1 MNEFKDMGSHIQTK
15 IRLLPIE
22 LTNRIAAGEVIE
34 RPASIL
40 KELME
45 NALDAG
51 ASTLRIEIEKGG
63 CASLRIID
71 DGEGMDPADVPL
83 AFHRHA
89 TSKLAVFDDL
99 YRLSTFGFRG
109 EALPSIAAIA
119 RVELQ
124 TRQPQ
129 AIAGTRIVVEN
140 GQVEEIRE
148 TGCPVGT
155 AIFVSKI
162 FDAVPVRKKFLKT
175 EATEQ
180 AACLEVI
187 TRTALSHA
195 DVKIHVLSNGR
206 PLWDIPATA
215 DKGERLGLVLG
226 KDTRETLL
234 AIKGTRGNMSIS
246 GYISRPEV
254 ARSNTKSI
262 YCYVNGRYVRDPLL
276 NHAIMTAYRNL
287 MEAKRYP
294 AAALF
299 LAIPPE
305 DVDVN
310 VHPAKLEVRFR
321 NPRDIYGLIVEAL
334 LHSLAQ
340 VSLDIGAGHAGLTP
354 TASATARAAAPP
366 AAYQTRIEEALKRY
380 TLYGGKKKVPYRD
393 TKKETAGR
401 RVSSGTW
408 GFTEE
413 GTYHGGIAS
422 ASGGGKFGDTIPIH
436 SETGLC
442 PQISGSSSSGAP
454 PGTGSDPFGP
464 PDHVPVA
471 HDIRGMGTSLK
482 GVPCHTRDASGLSGQ
497 APPSEDL
504 IPSGFQ
510 KPSYG
515 DAGKYVPGDAFAVE
529 SKPEREDEPA
539 AVPHPSPAAGE
550 RSFARMTYL
559 GQTGG
564 TYLVFSD
571 PDGLTLVDQHAAH
584 ERILYEQFRQAGK
597 AEKVIGQPLLLPEVV
612 ALAPADHALLMENI
626 DIIKDTGLEV
636 EPFGGH
642 TVVIKSLPAILGYL
656 NPAGL
661 LQDLIEQLTGAGSTV
676 SWQDKRDKVLISLA
690 CKGAVKAGQVLS
702 EGEVARLCQD
712 LDRLP
717 FAATCPH
724 GRPVW
729 ISISG
734 KQLARLFKRA

>member
-1 MNEFKDMGSHIQTK
+1 MEPK
-15 IRLLPIE
+15 IHLLPEE
-22 LTNRIAAGEVIE
+22 LTHKIAAGEVIE

-51 ASTLRIEIEKGG
+51 ATSLQIEIEKGG
-63 CASLRIID
+63 CASIRIID

-83 AFHRHA
+83 AFRRHA

-119 RVELQ
+119 RVELL

-140 GQVEEIRE
+140 GHIQEVRE

-155 AIFVSKI
+155 AIFVSRI
-162 FDAVPVRKKFLKT
+162 FDSVPVRKKFLKT
-175 EATEQ
+175 ETTEQ

-187 TRTALSHA
+187 TRTALSHEG
-195 DVKIHVLSNGR
+195 VKIRVLSNGR
-206 PLWDIPATA
+206 QLWDIPAA
-215 DKGERLGLVLG
+215 PDKGQRLGLVLG
-226 KDTRETLL
+226 KETREALL
-234 AIKGTRGNMSIS
+234 AVKGVRGNMRIS

-254 ARSNTKSI
+254 TRSNTKSI

-299 LAIPPE
+299 LEIPPE
-305 DVDVN
+305 DVDIN

-321 NPRDIYGLIVEAL
+321 NPRDLYGLIVEAL

-340 VSLDIGAGHAGLTP
+340 VSLDMDARQTGLSP
-354 TASATARAAAPP
+354 SPAVKATAPP
-366 AAYQTRIEEALKRY
+366 AYQIRIEEALKRY
-380 TLYGGKKKVPYRD
+380 TVYGGKKKLPFRD
-393 TKKETAGR
+393 AVKETPGR
-401 RVSSGTW
+401 PGNPGTRSDPVGFASSW
-408 GFTEE
+408 K
-413 GTYHGGIAS
+413 S
-422 ASGGGKFGDTIPIH
+422 GDTM
-436 SETGLC
+436 STDDV
-442 PQISGSSSSGAP
+442 
-454 PGTGSDPFGP
+454 SD
-464 PDHVPVA
+464 V
-471 HDIRGMGTSLK
+471 RS
-482 GVPCHTRDASGLSGQ
+482 
-497 APPSEDL
+497 
-504 IPSGFQ
+504 
-510 KPSYG
+510 
-515 DAGKYVPGDAFAVE
+515 DAFAPG
-529 SKPEREDEPA
+529 SKSDGDSNIDTDPD
-539 AVPHPSPAAGE
+539 PSPVAGE

-571 PDGLTLVDQHAAH
+571 PDGLILVDQHAAH
-584 ERILYEQFRQAGK
+584 ERILYEQFRQTGAG
-597 AEKVIGQPLLLPEVV
+597 EKVIAQPLLLPEVI
-612 ALAPADHALLMENI
+612 ALSPVDYGLFMENI
-626 DIIKDTGLEV
+626 DIMKGTGLDV

-642 TVVIKSLPAILGYL
+642 TVVIKSLPAILGHL
-656 NPAGL
+656 NPQGL
-661 LQDLIEQLTGAGSTV
+661 LQDLLGQLAGEGSTV

-690 CKGAVKAGQVLS
+690 CKGAVKAGQFLS
-702 EGEVARLCQD
+702 KQEVSRICQD

-729 ISISG
+729 IVITG
-734 KQLARLFKRA
+734 KQLARLFKRT

>member
-1 MNEFKDMGSHIQTK
+1 LK
-15 IRLLPIE
+15 INLLPEE
-22 LTNRIAAGEVIE
+22 LTSKIAAGEVIE

-51 ASTLRIEIEKGG
+51 ATTLQIEIEKGG

-83 AFHRHA
+83 AFRRHA

-109 EALPSIAAIA
+109 EALPSIASIA
-119 RVELQ
+119 RIELL

-140 GQVEEIRE
+140 GRIEEVRE

-155 AIFVSKI
+155 AIFVSRI

-187 TRTALSHA
+187 TRTALSHEG
-195 DVKIHVLSNGR
+195 VKIRVLSNGR
-206 PLWDIPATA
+206 QLWDIPAA
-215 DKGERLGLVLG
+215 PDKGERLSLVLG
-226 KDTRETLL
+226 RETREALL
-234 AIKGTRGNMSIS
+234 AVQGVRGNMGIS

-299 LAIPPE
+299 LEIPPE
-305 DVDVN
+305 DVDIN

-321 NPRDIYGLIVEAL
+321 NPRELYGLIVEAL
-334 LHSLAQ
+334 LHSLAR
-340 VSLDIGAGHAGLTP
+340 VSLDMGAGQTGLAP
-354 TASATARAAAPP
+354 TTAAAPLP
-366 AAYQTRIEEALKRY
+366 PPAYQTRIEEALKRY
-380 TLYGGKKKVPYRD
+380 TVYGGKKKVPYHVTVAPGLPVQALRSEPGEPEND
-393 TKKETAGR
+393 NEP
-401 RVSSGTW
+401 
-408 GFTEE
+408 
-413 GTYHGGIAS
+413 IA
-422 ASGGGKFGDTIPIH
+422 
-436 SETGLC
+436 
-442 PQISGSSSSGAP
+442 
-454 PGTGSDPFGP
+454 
-464 PDHVPVA
+464 PD
-471 HDIRGMGTSLK
+471 
-482 GVPCHTRDASGLSGQ
+482 
-497 APPSEDL
+497 
-504 IPSGFQ
+504 
-510 KPSYG
+510 
-515 DAGKYVPGDAFAVE
+515 
-529 SKPEREDEPA
+529 
-539 AVPHPSPAAGE
+539 PSPAARE

-571 PDGLTLVDQHAAH
+571 PDGLILVDQHAAH
-584 ERILYEQFRQAGK
+584 ERILYERFRQAG
-597 AEKVIGQPLLLPEVV
+597 AGEKVIAQPLLLPEVV
-612 ALAPADHALLMENI
+612 AFSPADYGLLMEHI
-626 DIIKDTGLEV
+626 DIIKETGLEV

-642 TVVIKSLPAILGYL
+642 TVVIKSLPAILGHL
-656 NPAGL
+656 NPEGL
-661 LQDLIEQLTGAGSTV
+661 LQDLIEQFAGEGSTV
-676 SWQDKRDKVLISLA
+676 SWQDKRNKVLISLA

-702 EGEVARLCQD
+702 GQEVSRICQD

-729 ISISG
+729 IVITG

>member
-1 MNEFKDMGSHIQTK
+1 MTALPARGQRSSFFLGGVNSQMNEFKDMGSHSPMK
-15 IRLLPIE
+15 IHLLSSE
-22 LTNRIAAGEVIE
+22 LTNKIAAGEVIE

-51 ASTLRIEIEKGG
+51 ATTLQIEIEKGG

-71 DGEGMDPADVPL
+71 DGEGMNPADVPL
-83 AFHRHA
+83 AFQRHA

-119 RVELQ
+119 RVELL

-140 GQVEEIRE
+140 GQAEEVRE

-155 AIFVSKI
+155 AIFISKI

-187 TRTALSHA
+187 TRTALSHEG
-195 DVKIHVLSNGR
+195 VKIRVLSNGR
-206 PLWDIPATA
+206 TLWDIPAA
-215 DKGERLGLVLG
+215 PDKGERLSLVLG
-226 KDTRETLL
+226 KDTREALL
-234 AIKGTRGNMSIS
+234 AVKGTRGNMGIA

-299 LAIPPE
+299 LEIPPE

-321 NPRDIYGLIVEAL
+321 NPRELYGLIVEAL

-340 VSLDIGAGHAGLTP
+340 VSLDMDAGQRGLA
-354 TASATARAAAPP
+354 TATAATARAAATP

-380 TLYGGKKKVPYRD
+380 TVYGGKKKLPYREAVN
-393 TKKETAGR
+393 ETPGR
-401 RVSSGTW
+401 
-408 GFTEE
+408 
-413 GTYHGGIAS
+413 
-422 ASGGGKFGDTIPIH
+422 
-436 SETGLC
+436 TG
-442 PQISGSSSSGAP
+442 SSGAWGFDRNRTDLNRIP
-454 PGTGSDPFGP
+454 VQVPLSADQGTAGFREPSFG
-464 PDHVPVA
+464 DVVGE
-471 HDIRGMGTSLK
+471 RS
-482 GVPCHTRDASGLSGQ
+482 DASGFSGQ
-497 APPSEDL
+497 APLSEDPL
-504 IPSGFQ
+504 PEGFE
-510 KPSYG
+510 KSSFG

-529 SKPEREDEPA
+529 SKPDSNGNA
-539 AVPHPSPAAGE
+539 AATPHPLPAAGE
-550 RSFARMTYL
+550 RPLARMTYL

-571 PDGLTLVDQHAAH
+571 PDGLILVDQHAAH
-584 ERILYEQFRQAGK
+584 ERILYEQFRQTGAG
-597 AEKVIGQPLLLPEVV
+597 EKVIAQPLLLPEVI
-612 ALAPADHALLMENI
+612 ALSPVDYGLFMENI
-626 DIIKDTGLEV
+626 DIMKGTGLDV

-642 TVVIKSLPAILGYL
+642 TVVIKSLPAILGHL
-656 NPAGL
+656 NPQGL
-661 LQDLIEQLTGAGSTV
+661 LQDLIGQLVGEGSTV

-690 CKGAVKAGQVLS
+690 CKGAVKAGQFLS
-702 EGEVARLCQD
+702 KQEVSRICQD

-729 ISISG
+729 IVITG
-734 KQLARLFKRA
+734 KQLARLFKRT

>member
-1 MNEFKDMGSHIQTK
+1 MEPK
-15 IRLLPIE
+15 IHLLPEE
-22 LTNRIAAGEVIE
+22 LTHKIAAGEVIE

-51 ASTLRIEIEKGG
+51 ATTLQIEIEKGG

-83 AFHRHA
+83 AFRRHA

-119 RVELQ
+119 RVELL

-140 GQVEEIRE
+140 GRIQEVRE

-155 AIFVSKI
+155 AIFVSRI

-187 TRTALSHA
+187 TRTALSHEG
-195 DVKIHVLSNGR
+195 VKIRVLSNGR
-206 PLWDIPATA
+206 QLWDIPAA
-215 DKGERLGLVLG
+215 PDKGQRLGLVLG
-226 KDTRETLL
+226 KDTRDALL
-234 AIKGTRGNMSIS
+234 TVKGVRGSMGIS
-246 GYISRPEV
+246 GYISRPEI

-287 MEAKRYP
+287 MESKRYP

-299 LAIPPE
+299 LEIPPE

-321 NPRDIYGLIVEAL
+321 NPRELYGLIVEAL

-340 VSLDIGAGHAGLTP
+340 LSLDMGAGHSGLSP
-354 TASATARAAAPP
+354 TAAARATAPP
-366 AAYQTRIEEALKRY
+366 AYQTRIEEALKRY
-380 TLYGGKKKVPYRD
+380 TVYGGKKKLPYRD
-393 TKKETAGR
+393 AVKETSGR
-401 RVSSGTW
+401 PGASGMH
-408 GFTEE
+408 GFTGKRTDRGGFSSASGKGGE
-413 GTYHGGIAS
+413 GESGDPIPISTEIAQITGIAS
-422 ASGGGKFGDTIPIH
+422 SYLSGG
-436 SETGLC
+436 L
-442 PQISGSSSSGAP
+442 
-454 PGTGSDPFGP
+454 GTPSNGVPH
-464 PDHVPVA
+464 HVP
-471 HDIRGMGTSLK
+471 
-482 GVPCHTRDASGLSGQ
+482 
-497 APPSEDL
+497 
-504 IPSGFQ
+504 
-510 KPSYG
+510 
-515 DAGKYVPGDAFAVE
+515 
-529 SKPEREDEPA
+529 EPDNDNE
-539 AVPHPSPAAGE
+539 PDTDPDPTPAAGE
-550 RSFARMTYL
+550 RSFTRMIYL

-571 PDGLTLVDQHAAH
+571 PDGLVLVDQHAAH
-584 ERILYEQFRQAGK
+584 ERILYEQFRQSGAG
-597 AEKVIGQPLLLPEVV
+597 EKVIAQPLLLPEVV
-612 ALAPADHALLMENI
+612 ALSPADFGLLMENV
-626 DIIKDTGLEV
+626 DILKETGMEI

-642 TVVIKSLPAILGYL
+642 TVVIKSLPAILGHL
-656 NPAGL
+656 NPQGL
-661 LQDLIEQLTGAGSTV
+661 LQDLIGQLAGEGATV
-676 SWQDKRDKVLISLA
+676 SWQDKRNKVLISLA
-690 CKGAVKAGQVLS
+690 CKGAVKAGQTLS
-702 EGEVARLCQD
+702 GPEVSRICQD

-729 ISISG
+729 IVITG
-734 KQLARLFKRA
+734 RQLARLFKRT

>member
-1 MNEFKDMGSHIQTK
+1 MEPK
-15 IRLLPIE
+15 IHLLPEE
-22 LTNRIAAGEVIE
+22 LTHKIAAGEVIE

-51 ASTLRIEIEKGG
+51 ATNLQIEIEKGG
-63 CASLRIID
+63 CASIRITD

-83 AFHRHA
+83 SFRRHA

-119 RVELQ
+119 RVELL

-129 AIAGTRIVVEN
+129 AVAGTRIVVEN
-140 GQVEEIRE
+140 ARIQEVRE

-155 AIFVSKI
+155 AIFVSRI

-180 AACLEVI
+180 VACLEVI
-187 TRTALSHA
+187 TRTALSHEG
-195 DVKIHVLSNGR
+195 VKIRVLSNGR
-206 PLWDIPATA
+206 QHWDIPAA
-215 DKGERLGLVLG
+215 PDKGQRLGLVLG
-226 KDTRETLL
+226 KDTRDALL
-234 AIKGTRGNMSIS
+234 SVKGARGNISIS
-246 GYISRPEV
+246 GYISRPEI
-254 ARSNTKSI
+254 ARSNTKGI

-299 LAIPPE
+299 LEIPPE

-310 VHPAKLEVRFR
+310 VHPAKLEVRFQ

-340 VSLDIGAGHAGLTP
+340 VSLDMDVGRAGLSSS
-354 TASATARAAAPP
+354 TAATRTTAAP
-366 AAYQTRIEEALKRY
+366 AAYQTRIEEALRRY
-380 TLYGGKKKVPYRD
+380 TVYGGKKKLPYQD
-393 TKKETAGR
+393 AVKETSGRSGNAGTR
-401 RVSSGTW
+401 YDPSGLPAQAPFPKAW
-408 GFTEE
+408 K
-413 GTYHGGIAS
+413 Y
-422 ASGGGKFGDTIPIH
+422 GDTM
-436 SETGLC
+436 SADDVSVVTGDVFA
-442 PQISGSSSSGAP
+442 PGFKPDRDSNIATGPDPSS
-454 PGTGSDPFGP
+454 
-464 PDHVPVA
+464 VA
-471 HDIRGMGTSLK
+471 
-482 GVPCHTRDASGLSGQ
+482 
-497 APPSEDL
+497 E
-504 IPSGFQ
+504 
-510 KPSYG
+510 
-515 DAGKYVPGDAFAVE
+515 
-529 SKPEREDEPA
+529 
-539 AVPHPSPAAGE
+539 E

-571 PDGLTLVDQHAAH
+571 PDGLILLDQHAAH
-584 ERILYEQFRQAGK
+584 ERILYEQFRQ
-597 AEKVIGQPLLLPEVV
+597 IGGGDKIIAQPLLLPEVV
-612 ALAPADHALLMENI
+612 ALSPGDHGLLMENV
-626 DIIKDTGLEV
+626 DILKETGLEI

-642 TVVIKSLPAILGYL
+642 TVVIKSLPAILGHL
-656 NPAGL
+656 NPQRL
-661 LQDLIEQLTGAGSTV
+661 LQDLIGQLAGEGSTA

-702 EGEVARLCQD
+702 EGEVARICQD

-729 ISISG
+729 IVITG
-734 KQLARLFKRA
+734 KQLARLFKRT

>member
-1 MNEFKDMGSHIQTK
+1 MEPK
-15 IRLLPIE
+15 IHLLPEE
-22 LTNRIAAGEVIE
+22 LTHKIAAGEVIE

-51 ASTLRIEIEKGG
+51 ATTLQIEIEKGG
-63 CASLRIID
+63 CASIRIID

-83 AFHRHA
+83 AFRRHA

-99 YRLSTFGFRG
+99 YRLTTFGFRG

-119 RVELQ
+119 RVELL

-140 GQVEEIRE
+140 GQIQEVRE

-155 AIFVSKI
+155 AIFVSRI

-187 TRTALSHA
+187 TRTALSHEG
-195 DVKIHVLSNGR
+195 VKIRVMSNGR
-206 PLWDIPATA
+206 QLWDIPAA
-215 DKGERLGLVLG
+215 PDKVQRLGLVLG
-226 KDTRETLL
+226 KDTREALL
-234 AIKGTRGNMSIS
+234 AVKGVRGNMSIF

-299 LAIPPE
+299 LEIPPE

-321 NPRDIYGLIVEAL
+321 NPRDLYGLIVEAL

-340 VSLDIGAGHAGLTP
+340 VSLDMGAGHTGLSPTP
-354 TASATARAAAPP
+354 AARATAPP
-366 AAYQTRIEEALKRY
+366 AYQTRIEEALKRY
-380 TLYGGKKKVPYRD
+380 TVYGGKKKIPYRD
-393 TKKETAGR
+393 AVKETPDRPGA
-401 RVSSGTW
+401 SGKQ
-408 GFTEE
+408 GFT
-413 GTYHGGIAS
+413 
-422 ASGGGKFGDTIPIH
+422 GKRIGPVGFA
-436 SETGLC
+436 
-442 PQISGSSSSGAP
+442 SSSGEMIP
-454 PGTGSDPFGP
+454 RGLGTPLNGVPY
-464 PDHVPVA
+464 HVP
-471 HDIRGMGTSLK
+471 D
-482 GVPCHTRDASGLSGQ
+482 
-497 APPSEDL
+497 
-504 IPSGFQ
+504 
-510 KPSYG
+510 
-515 DAGKYVPGDAFAVE
+515 VPGNIFAPG
-529 SKPEREDEPA
+529 SKPDIDNNNA
-539 AVPHPSPAAGE
+539 ADPDPPPVARE
-550 RSFARMTYL
+550 RSFTRMTYL

-571 PDGLTLVDQHAAH
+571 PDGLILVDQHAAH
-584 ERILYEQFRQAGK
+584 ERILYEQFRQAGTGG
-597 AEKVIGQPLLLPEVV
+597 KVIAQPLLLPEVV
-612 ALAPADHALLMENI
+612 ALSPADYGLLMEHI
-626 DIIKDTGLEV
+626 DIIKETGLEV

-642 TVVIKSLPAILGYL
+642 TVVIKSLPAILGHL
-656 NPAGL
+656 NPQGL
-661 LQDLIEQLTGAGSTV
+661 LQDLIGQLAGEGSTV

-702 EGEVARLCQD
+702 GQEVSRICQD

-729 ISISG
+729 IVITG
-734 KQLARLFKRA
+734 KQLARLFKRT

>member
-1 MNEFKDMGSHIQTK
+1 MK
-15 IRLLPIE
+15 IHLLSSE
-22 LTNRIAAGEVIE
+22 LTNKIAAGEVIE

-51 ASTLRIEIEKGG
+51 ATTLRIEIEKGG

-83 AFHRHA
+83 AFRRHA

-124 TRQPQ
+124 TRQPH

-140 GQVEEIRE
+140 GRVEEIRE

-155 AIFVSKI
+155 VITVSRI

-187 TRTALSHA
+187 TRTALSHEG
-195 DVKIHVLSNGR
+195 VKIRVLSNGR
-206 PLWDIPATA
+206 QLWDIPAA
-215 DKGERLGLVLG
+215 PDKGERLGLVLG
-226 KDTRETLL
+226 KDTREALL
-234 AIKGTRGNMSIS
+234 SVKGTRGNMGIA
-246 GYISRPEV
+246 GYISRPEI

-299 LAIPPE
+299 LEIPPE

-321 NPRDIYGLIVEAL
+321 NPRELYGLIVEAL

-340 VSLDIGAGHAGLTP
+340 VSLDMDAGQRGLA
-354 TASATARAAAPP
+354 TATAATARAAVTP

-380 TLYGGKKKVPYRD
+380 TVYGGKKKVPYREAVN
-393 TKKETAGR
+393 ETPGRTGNAGLQ
-401 RVSSGTW
+401 
-408 GFTEE
+408 GFPGK
-413 GTYHGGIAS
+413 GTYHGGIAA
-422 ASGGGKFGDTIPIH
+422 ASGEGKFGDTIPIPT
-436 SETGLC
+436 ETELSR
-442 PQISGSSSSGAP
+442 QISGSSSYGALS
-454 PGTGSDPFGP
+454 GTGSDPCGLPNHISVPRDLNGRVTIFNG
-464 PDHVPVA
+464 DHPN
-471 HDIRGMGTSLK
+471 TL
-482 GVPCHTRDASGLSGQ
+482 DASGLSGQ
-497 APPSEDL
+497 VPSSEDL

-510 KPSYG
+510 KSSYG
-515 DAGKYVPGDAFAVE
+515 DAGKYIPGNSFAPG
-529 SKPEREDEPA
+529 SQPERDDEPA
-539 AVPHPSPAAGE
+539 AIPYPSPAAGE
-550 RSFARMTYL
+550 RSLARMTYL

-571 PDGLTLVDQHAAH
+571 PDGLILVDQHAAH
-584 ERILYEQFRQAGK
+584 ERILYEQFRQAG
-597 AEKVIGQPLLLPEVV
+597 AENKVIGQPLLLPEVV

-626 DIIKDTGLEV
+626 DIIKETGLDI

-642 TVVIKSLPAILGYL
+642 TVVIKSLPAILGHL
-656 NPAGL
+656 NPEGL
-661 LQDLIEQLTGAGSTV
+661 LQDLIEQLADAGSTV

-702 EGEVARLCQD
+702 EGEVARLCRD

-729 ISISG
+729 IVITG
-734 KQLARLFKRA
+734 KQLARLFKRS

>member
-1 MNEFKDMGSHIQTK
+1 MEPK
-15 IRLLPIE
+15 IHLLPEE
-22 LTNRIAAGEVIE
+22 LTHKIAAGEVIE

-51 ASTLRIEIEKGG
+51 ATNLRIEIEKGG

-83 AFHRHA
+83 AFRRHA

-119 RVELQ
+119 RVELL

-129 AIAGTRIVVEN
+129 AVAGTRIVVEN
-140 GQVEEIRE
+140 TRIEEVRE

-187 TRTALSHA
+187 TRTALSHEGT
-195 DVKIHVLSNGR
+195 KIRVLSNGR
-206 PLWDIPATA
+206 QLWDIPAA
-215 DKGERLGLVLG
+215 PDKGQRLSLVLG
-226 KDTRETLL
+226 KDTRDALL
-234 AIKGTRGNMSIS
+234 SVKGTRGNIGIS
-246 GYISRPEV
+246 GYISRPEI

-287 MEAKRYP
+287 VEAKRYP

-299 LAIPPE
+299 LEIPPE

-321 NPRDIYGLIVEAL
+321 NPRDLYGLIVEAI

-340 VSLDIGAGHAGLTP
+340 VSPDMGAGHTGLSSSTAAARA
-354 TASATARAAAPP
+354 TASP
-366 AAYQTRIEEALKRY
+366 AYQTRIEEALKRY
-380 TLYGGKKKVPYRD
+380 TLYGGKKKIPYRD
-393 TKKETAGR
+393 AVKETSGR
-401 RVSSGTW
+401 TTYSGMNGFSGKRTDRGGFSSASGK
-408 GFTEE
+408 GGEGESGDPIPISTEIAQI
-413 GTYHGGIAS
+413 TGIAS
-422 ASGGGKFGDTIPIH
+422 SYLSGG
-436 SETGLC
+436 L
-442 PQISGSSSSGAP
+442 
-454 PGTGSDPFGP
+454 GTPSN
-464 PDHVPVA
+464 
-471 HDIRGMGTSLK
+471 
-482 GVPCHTRDASGLSGQ
+482 GVPHHVHSDN
-497 APPSEDL
+497 DN
-504 IPSGFQ
+504 
-510 KPSYG
+510 
-515 DAGKYVPGDAFAVE
+515 
-529 SKPEREDEPA
+529 EPDTG
-539 AVPHPSPAAGE
+539 PDPTPAAGE
-550 RSFARMTYL
+550 RSFTRMTYL

-571 PDGLTLVDQHAAH
+571 PDGLILVDQHAAH
-584 ERILYEQFRQAGK
+584 ERILYEQFRQSGAG
-597 AEKVIGQPLLLPEVV
+597 EQVIVQPLLLPDVV
-612 ALAPADHALLMENI
+612 ALSPADYGLLMENV
-626 DIIKDTGLEV
+626 DILKETGMEI

-642 TVVIKSLPAILGYL
+642 TVVIKSLPAILGHL
-656 NPAGL
+656 NPQGL
-661 LQDLIEQLTGAGSTV
+661 LQDLIEQLAGEGSAV

-729 ISISG
+729 IVITG
-734 KQLARLFKRA
+734 KQLARLFKRT

>member
-1 MNEFKDMGSHIQTK
+1 MEPK
-15 IRLLPIE
+15 IHLLPEE
-22 LTNRIAAGEVIE
+22 LTHKIAAGEVIE

-51 ASTLRIEIEKGG
+51 ATTLQIEIEKGG
-63 CASLRIID
+63 CASIRIID
-71 DGEGMDPADVPL
+71 DGEGMDPADVPV
-83 AFHRHA
+83 AFRRHA

-119 RVELQ
+119 RVELL

-140 GQVEEIRE
+140 ARIQEVRE

-187 TRTALSHA
+187 TRTALSHEG
-195 DVKIHVLSNGR
+195 VKIRVLSNGR
-206 PLWDIPATA
+206 QLWDIPAA
-215 DKGERLGLVLG
+215 PDKGQRLGLVLG
-226 KDTRETLL
+226 KETSEALL
-234 AIKGTRGNMSIS
+234 AVKGVRGDMGIS

-254 ARSNTKSI
+254 TRSNTKSI
-262 YCYVNGRYVRDPLL
+262 YCYVNGRYVRDPLM

-299 LAIPPE
+299 LEIPLG

-321 NPRDIYGLIVEAL
+321 NPRELYGLIVEAL

-340 VSLDIGAGHAGLTP
+340 VSLDMGAGHTGLSSSIAATR
-354 TASATARAAAPP
+354 ATATP
-366 AAYQTRIEEALKRY
+366 AAYQTRIEEALRRY
-380 TLYGGKKKVPYRD
+380 TVFGGKKKLPYPD
-393 TKKETAGR
+393 AVKETPGRPENPERHRFPGTRTDFSEIAPSYGNKSPGSLPGR
-401 RVSSGTW
+401 R
-408 GFTEE
+408 
-413 GTYHGGIAS
+413 
-422 ASGGGKFGDTIPIH
+422 
-436 SETGLC
+436 
-442 PQISGSSSSGAP
+442 
-454 PGTGSDPFGP
+454 SD
-464 PDHVPVA
+464 
-471 HDIRGMGTSLK
+471 
-482 GVPCHTRDASGLSGQ
+482 
-497 APPSEDL
+497 
-504 IPSGFQ
+504 PSGF
-510 KPSYG
+510 P
-515 DAGKYVPGDAFAVE
+515 DHAAAVPGDAFAPG
-529 SKPEREDEPA
+529 SKSDNDNNIAPA
-539 AVPHPSPAAGE
+539 DPDPSPAAGG
-550 RSFARMTYL
+550 RSFARMAYL

-571 PDGLTLVDQHAAH
+571 SEGLILVDQHAAH
-584 ERILYEQFRQAGK
+584 ERILYEKFRQAGLR
-597 AEKVIGQPLLLPEVV
+597 EKVIAQPLLLPEVV
-612 ALAPADHALLMENI
+612 TLSPADHGLLMGNI
-626 DIIKDTGLEV
+626 DILKETGMEI

-642 TVVIKSLPAILGYL
+642 TVMIKSLPAILGHL
-656 NPAGL
+656 NPQGL
-661 LQDLIEQLTGAGSTV
+661 LQDLIGQLAGEGPTV
-676 SWQDKRDKVLISLA
+676 SWQDKREKILISLA
-690 CKGAVKAGQVLS
+690 CQGAVKAGQVLS
-702 EGEVARLCQD
+702 EGEVVRLCQD

-729 ISISG
+729 ISITG

>member
-1 MNEFKDMGSHIQTK
+1 MEPK
-15 IRLLPIE
+15 IHLLPEE
-22 LTNRIAAGEVIE
+22 LTHKIAAGEVIE

-51 ASTLRIEIEKGG
+51 ATTLQIEIEKGG
-63 CASLRIID
+63 CASIRIID

-83 AFHRHA
+83 AFRRHA

-99 YRLSTFGFRG
+99 YRLTTFGFRG

-119 RVELQ
+119 RVELL

-140 GQVEEIRE
+140 GQIQEVRE

-155 AIFVSKI
+155 AIFVSRI

-187 TRTALSHA
+187 TRTALSHEG
-195 DVKIHVLSNGR
+195 VKIRVMSNGR
-206 PLWDIPATA
+206 QLWDIPAA
-215 DKGERLGLVLG
+215 PDKVQRLGLVLG
-226 KDTRETLL
+226 KDTREALL
-234 AIKGTRGNMSIS
+234 AVKGVRGNMSIF

-299 LAIPPE
+299 LEIPPE

-321 NPRDIYGLIVEAL
+321 NPRDLYGLIVEAL

-340 VSLDIGAGHAGLTP
+340 VSLDMGAGHTGLSPTP
-354 TASATARAAAPP
+354 AARATAPP
-366 AAYQTRIEEALKRY
+366 AYQTRIEEALKRY
-380 TLYGGKKKVPYRD
+380 TVYGGKKKIPYRD
-393 TKKETAGR
+393 AVKETPDRPGA
-401 RVSSGTW
+401 SGKQ
-408 GFTEE
+408 GFT
-413 GTYHGGIAS
+413 
-422 ASGGGKFGDTIPIH
+422 GKRIGPVGFA
-436 SETGLC
+436 
-442 PQISGSSSSGAP
+442 SSSGEMIP
-454 PGTGSDPFGP
+454 RGLGTPLNGVPY
-464 PDHVPVA
+464 HVP
-471 HDIRGMGTSLK
+471 D
-482 GVPCHTRDASGLSGQ
+482 
-497 APPSEDL
+497 
-504 IPSGFQ
+504 
-510 KPSYG
+510 
-515 DAGKYVPGDAFAVE
+515 VPGNIFAPG
-529 SKPEREDEPA
+529 SKPDIDNNNA
-539 AVPHPSPAAGE
+539 ADPDPPPVARE
-550 RSFARMTYL
+550 RSFTRMTYL

-571 PDGLTLVDQHAAH
+571 PDGLILVDQHAAH
-584 ERILYEQFRQAGK
+584 ERILYEQFRQAG
-597 AEKVIGQPLLLPEVV
+597 AGGKVIAQPLLLPEVV
-612 ALAPADHALLMENI
+612 ALSPADYGLLMEHI
-626 DIIKDTGLEV
+626 DIIKETGLEV

-642 TVVIKSLPAILGYL
+642 TVVIKSLPAILGHL
-656 NPAGL
+656 NPQGL
-661 LQDLIEQLTGAGSTV
+661 LQDLIGQLAGEGSTV

-702 EGEVARLCQD
+702 GQEVSRICQD

-729 ISISG
+729 IVITG
-734 KQLARLFKRA
+734 KQLARLFKRT

>member
-1 MNEFKDMGSHIQTK
+1 MEPK
-15 IRLLPIE
+15 IHLLPEE
-22 LTNRIAAGEVIE
+22 LTHKIAAGEVIE

-51 ASTLRIEIEKGG
+51 ATNLQIEIEKGG

-83 AFHRHA
+83 AFRSHA

-119 RVELQ
+119 RVELL

-140 GQVEEIRE
+140 GRTQEVRE

-155 AIFVSKI
+155 AIFVSRI
-162 FDAVPVRKKFLKT
+162 FAAVPVRKKFLKT

-187 TRTALSHA
+187 TRTALSHEG
-195 DVKIHVLSNGR
+195 VKIRVLSNGR
-206 PLWDIPATA
+206 QLWDIPAA
-215 DKGERLGLVLG
+215 PDKGQRLGLVLG
-226 KDTRETLL
+226 KDTRDALL
-234 AIKGTRGNMSIS
+234 TVKGVRGDMAIS

-254 ARSNTKSI
+254 TRSNTKSI
-262 YCYVNGRYVRDPLL
+262 YCYVNGRYIRDPLL

-299 LAIPPE
+299 LDIPPE

-321 NPRDIYGLIVEAL
+321 NPRELYGLIVEAL
-334 LHSLAQ
+334 LHSLAR
-340 VSLDIGAGHAGLTP
+340 VSPDLDAGQAEP
-354 TASATARAAAPP
+354 QAKTAARAAAPP
-366 AAYQTRIEEALKRY
+366 VYQTRIEEALRRY
-380 TLYGGKKKVPYRD
+380 TVYGGKKKLPYRD
-393 TKKETAGR
+393 AVKETPGRSGNAGTR
-401 RVSSGTW
+401 
-408 GFTEE
+408 
-413 GTYHGGIAS
+413 Y
-422 ASGGGKFGDTIPIH
+422 
-436 SETGLC
+436 
-442 PQISGSSSSGAP
+442 
-454 PGTGSDPFGP
+454 DP
-464 PDHVPVA
+464 
-471 HDIRGMGTSLK
+471 
-482 GVPCHTRDASGLSGQ
+482 SGLPGQ
-497 APPSEDL
+497 APFPKAWK
-504 IPSGFQ
+504 SGDTMSADDDSVVTGDVFAPGF
-510 KPSYG
+510 KPDSDSNIATG
-515 DAGKYVPGDAFAVE
+515 PD
-529 SKPEREDEPA
+529 
-539 AVPHPSPAAGE
+539 PSPAAEE
-550 RSFARMTYL
+550 RPLARMTYL

-571 PDGLTLVDQHAAH
+571 PDGLILVDQHAAH
-584 ERILYEQFRQAGK
+584 ERILYEKFRQARAG
-597 AEKVIGQPLLLPEVV
+597 EKVIAQPLLLPEVV
-612 ALAPADHALLMENI
+612 ALSPGDYGLLMDNV
-626 DIIKDTGLEV
+626 DILKETGLEV

-642 TVVIKSLPAILGYL
+642 TVVIKSLPAILGHI
-656 NPAGL
+656 NPQGL
-661 LQDLIEQLTGAGSTV
+661 LQDLIGQLAGEGSTA

-690 CKGAVKAGQVLS
+690 CKGAVKAGQTLSGPEVLQI
-702 EGEVARLCQD
+702 CQD

-729 ISISG
+729 IAITG

>member
-1 MNEFKDMGSHIQTK
+1 MNEFKDLGSHAQMK
-15 IRLLPIE
+15 IHLLSSE
-22 LTNRIAAGEVIE
+22 LTNKIAAGEVIE

-51 ASTLRIEIEKGG
+51 ATTLQIEIEKGG

-71 DGEGMDPADVPL
+71 DGAGMDPADVPL
-83 AFHRHA
+83 AFQRHA

-119 RVELQ
+119 RVELL

-155 AIFVSKI
+155 AIFISKI

-187 TRTALSHA
+187 TRTALSHEG
-195 DVKIHVLSNGR
+195 VKIRVLSNGR
-206 PLWDIPATA
+206 QLWDIPAA
-215 DKGERLGLVLG
+215 PDKGERLGLVLG
-226 KDTRETLL
+226 KDTREALL
-234 AIKGTRGNMSIS
+234 AVKGTRGNMGIA
-246 GYISRPEV
+246 GYISRPEI

-262 YCYVNGRYVRDPLL
+262 YCYVNGRYVRDSLL

-299 LAIPPE
+299 LEIPPE

-321 NPRDIYGLIVEAL
+321 NPRELYGLIVEAL

-340 VSLDIGAGHAGLTP
+340 VSLDMGAGQSGRTTT
-354 TASATARAAAPP
+354 TAVSSRAAAPP

-380 TLYGGKKKVPYRD
+380 TVYGGKKKLPYRD
-393 TKKETAGR
+393 AVKETTGWTGR
-401 RVSSGTW
+401 SGSW
-408 GFTEE
+408 GFTGR
-413 GTYHGGIAS
+413 GTDPGGFTS
-422 ASGGGKFGDTIPIH
+422 PSGEDEKGKLRDTIPI
-436 SETGLC
+436 STGMGSL
-442 PQISGSSSSGAP
+442 PPISPSFTEAQ
-454 PGTGSDPFGP
+454 TDPFGIVTSGSLP
-464 PDHVPVA
+464 WTPSNGVSYHVPVA
-471 HDIRGMGTSLK
+471 PDSCGITDNVSDGS
-482 GVPCHTRDASGLSGQ
+482 DN
-497 APPSEDL
+497 
-504 IPSGFQ
+504 
-510 KPSYG
+510 
-515 DAGKYVPGDAFAVE
+515 AFAVE
-529 SKPEREDEPA
+529 SKPDSDGNTA
-539 AVPHPSPAAGE
+539 AAPHPSPAAGE
-550 RSFARMTYL
+550 RSFARMTHL

-571 PDGLTLVDQHAAH
+571 PDGLILVDQHAAH
-584 ERILYEQFRQAGK
+584 ERILYEQFRQAGTV
-597 AEKVIGQPLLLPEVV
+597 EKVIGQPLLLPEVV
-612 ALAPADHALLMENI
+612 ALSPADYGLLTENI

-636 EPFGGH
+636 EPFGGN
-642 TVVIKSLPAILGYL
+642 TVVIKSLPAILGHL
-656 NPAGL
+656 NPEGL
-661 LQDLIEQLTGAGSTV
+661 LQDLIEQLAGAGSTV

-702 EGEVARLCQD
+702 ESEVARLCQD

-729 ISISG
+729 ISITG

>member
-1 MNEFKDMGSHIQTK
+1 MNEFKDMGSHSPMK
-15 IRLLPIE
+15 IHLLSSE
-22 LTNRIAAGEVIE
+22 LTNKIAAGEVIE

-51 ASTLRIEIEKGG
+51 ATTLQIEIEKGG

-71 DGEGMDPADVPL
+71 DGEGMNPADVPL
-83 AFHRHA
+83 AFQRHA

-119 RVELQ
+119 RVELL

-140 GQVEEIRE
+140 GQVHEVRE

-155 AIFVSKI
+155 AIFISKI

-187 TRTALSHA
+187 TRTALSHEG
-195 DVKIHVLSNGR
+195 VKIRVLSNGR
-206 PLWDIPATA
+206 TLWDIPAA
-215 DKGERLGLVLG
+215 PDKGERLSLVLG
-226 KDTRETLL
+226 KDTREALL
-234 AIKGTRGNMSIS
+234 AVKGSRGNMGIA

-321 NPRDIYGLIVEAL
+321 NPRELYGLIVEAL

-340 VSLDIGAGHAGLTP
+340 VSLDMDAGQRGLA
-354 TASATARAAAPP
+354 TAPAASARAAAPP

-380 TLYGGKKKVPYRD
+380 TVYGGKKKVPYREAVN
-393 TKKETAGR
+393 ETPERTG
-401 RVSSGTW
+401 SSGAW
-408 GFTEE
+408 GFTGE
-413 GTYHGGIAS
+413 GGVHRGLS
-422 ASGGGKFGDTIPIH
+422 SPSVGGGRGKYGGATSDSLPGVGYNP
-436 SETGLC
+436 SGL
-442 PQISGSSSSGAP
+442 
-454 PGTGSDPFGP
+454 
-464 PDHVPVA
+464 PDHVSVA
-471 HDIRGMGTSLK
+471 RDLSGMGTSLN
-482 GVPCHTRDASGLSGQ
+482 DA
-497 APPSEDL
+497 
-504 IPSGFQ
+504 
-510 KPSYG
+510 
-515 DAGKYVPGDAFAVE
+515 PGDAFAVE
-529 SKPEREDEPA
+529 SKPASDDEPA
-539 AVPHPSPAAGE
+539 AASYPSAAGE
-550 RSFARMTYL
+550 RSLARMTYL

-571 PDGLTLVDQHAAH
+571 PDGLVLVDQHAAH
-584 ERILYEQFRQAGK
+584 ERILYEQFRQAGTG
-597 AEKVIGQPLLLPEVV
+597 EHVIGQPLLLPEVV
-612 ALAPADHALLMENI
+612 SLSPADYGLLTDNI
-626 DIIKDTGLEV
+626 DIIKETGLEV

-642 TVVIKSLPAILGYL
+642 TVVIKSLPAILGHL
-656 NPAGL
+656 NPEGL
-661 LQDLIEQLTGAGSTV
+661 LQDLIEQLADAGSTV

-690 CKGAVKAGQVLS
+690 CKGAVKAGQLLS
-702 EGEVARLCQD
+702 GQEVSRICQD

-729 ISISG
+729 IVITG